1 MGEALQTLVNVLAVP
16 TFALLIWQI
25 LRNEWTQRP
34 EDLVTRLYP
43 VEGHVDCVRITCTS
57 PNLPAY
63 DARFIPLSNAVIMDD
78 FSNVTYVP
86 VLEDSDEILDVVVQG
101 KPGKATPM
109 LIMITASRQT
119 IAFRKVK
126 AVGLCMFVALRSEAH
141 DGEIPVETIDTERW
155 KWSRIAWMKRLANKL
170 CERLH
175 IRKRFHLGRFH
186 SERTGAGWWKS
197 EIPHEDWMRPS
208 KLPNGVKKI

>member
-34 EDLVTRLYP
+34 EDLVTCLYP

-126 AVGLCMFVALRSEAH
+126 AVGLRMFVALRSEAH

-155 KWSRIAWMKRLANKL
+155 KWSRIAWMKRLANIL

-186 SERTGAGWWKS
+186 SERTAPDGGSPRYRMKTGWDHRNS
-197 EIPHEDWMRPS
+197 RTA
-208 KLPNGVKKI
+208 